1 VRVQLAMRVLLVI
14 FIVLIAQSTV
24 ILSIRID
31 SVHPDLLWLLPIT
44 AALLG
49 GPDFGALVGFWSGL
63 AFDLFLPTPF
73 GLSALIGSLLGYSM
87 GAATAAMD
95 KRALWL
101 RPVAAVIG
109 SVVADMLFAV
119 TGAVFGQ
126 SQMVRVNFLTLFLV
140 VGVSSLICVL
150 PVNRLMRWATA
161 VDGDRRRSLV
171 SAQGAESGL
180 W

>member
-1 VRVQLAMRVLLVI
+1 VRVQLVIRVLLVM
-14 FIVLIAQSTV
+14 FVVLVAQSTV

-73 GLSALIGSLLGYSM
+73 GLSALIGCLLGYAM

-95 KRALWL
+95 KRAVWL
-101 RPVAAVIG
+101 RPLAAIIG
-109 SVVADMLFAV
+109 SVAADMLFAV

-126 SQMVRVNFLTLFLV
+126 SQMVQVNFLTLFLV
-140 VGVSSLICVL
+140 VAISSVVFVL

-161 VDGDRRRSLV
+161 VAGGDRRSLV
-171 SAQGAESGL
+171 SAQGPESGL

>member
-1 VRVQLAMRVLLVI
+1 MRVQLAARVLLVML
-14 FIVLIAQSTV
+14 IVLIAQSSFV
-24 ILSIRID
+24 LSIRFD

-44 AALLG
+44 AALIG

-63 AFDLFLPTPF
+63 AFDLVLPTPF
-73 GLSALIGSLLGYSM
+73 GLSALIGCILGYAM

-95 KRALWL
+95 KRAVWL
-101 RPVAAVIG
+101 RPLAAVIG
-109 SVVADMLFAV
+109 SVAADMLFAV

-140 VGVSSLICVL
+140 VAISSVIFVL
-150 PVNRLMRWATA
+150 PIGRLMRWATA
-161 VDGDRRRSLV
+161 IDNPRRSLV
-171 SAQGAESGL
+171 SAQAPESGL